1 MPKVLIIDL
10 VKLILLSHISSTRCF
25 SEEFIAPFSKGYI
38 ILILCVD
45 N

>member
-1 MPKVLIIDL
+1 MSKVLITDL
-10 VKLILLSHISSTRCF
+10 AKLILLSHISSISCF
-25 SEEFIAPFSKGYI
+25 FEEFIAPFSKGYI